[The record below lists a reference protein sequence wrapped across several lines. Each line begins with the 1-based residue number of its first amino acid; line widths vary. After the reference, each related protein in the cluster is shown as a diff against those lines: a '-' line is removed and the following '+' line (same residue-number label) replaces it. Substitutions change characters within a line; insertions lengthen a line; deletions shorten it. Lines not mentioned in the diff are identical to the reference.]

1 MRRRTHLLLLTLASC
16 ALMLDGCRSVHRI
29 EGDFDLREDGE
40 RVTELRFTQTR
51 HIDSVDIRKLMVDV
65 WKIEHYAYPDSIR
78 LFVRVLDSTG
88 NVVTHMA
95 QPYAKPGAPNYFP
108 RLDEHLGSRRKRKDV
123 NIAPYKVREFGEQ
136 DSIPT
141 SISLALDYS
150 GSMKGVKD
158 AIDEGTQL
166 FIGMKRNCDR
176 IAVTGFSRE
185 VTTVFPLSSDTT
197 MMLREFREYAKR
209 AQGLYTSANDGIM
222 KALNHLDAVPVEQ
235 PKVCVVFADGDEN
248 QSMVKLPDIFEY
260 AVKHNISIYCVGF
273 GYAQDEELQS
283 LALYTGGKYY
293 RAYTKKDLVSIF
305 LDIYRSL
312 RNYYLVTYVPPRYD
326 GLHTVD
332 VTVDV
337 PGRDTLV
344 ARGQYDKT
352 PLNPISPTDEFSRP
366 ILFAFRS
373 STIDSSSM
381 YIVDEIADAMHRF
394 ERVIIEIQGHTDN
407 VGTEDFN
414 QKLSDARA
422 DAVRQA
428 LIEREIEP
436 SRLRTRGF
444 GFTVPVV
451 PNDTEENRAK
461 NRRTVFKILRK

>member
-1 MRRRTHLLLLTLASC
+1 
-16 ALMLDGCRSVHRI
+16 
-29 EGDFDLREDGE
+29 
-40 RVTELRFTQTR
+40 
-51 HIDSVDIRKLMVDV
+51 
-65 WKIEHYAYPDSIR
+65 
-78 LFVRVLDSTG
+78 
-88 NVVTHMA
+88 
-95 QPYAKPGAPNYFP
+95 
-108 RLDEHLGSRRKRKDV
+108 
-123 NIAPYKVREFGEQ
+123 
-136 DSIPT
+136 
-141 SISLALDYS
+141 
-150 GSMKGVKD
+150 
-158 AIDEGTQL
+158 
-166 FIGMKRNCDR
+166 
-176 IAVTGFSRE
+176 
-185 VTTVFPLSSDTT
+185 
-197 MMLREFREYAKR
+197 
-209 AQGLYTSANDGIM
+209 
-222 KALNHLDAVPVEQ
+222 
-235 PKVCVVFADGDEN
+235 
-248 QSMVKLPDIFEY
+248 
-260 AVKHNISIYCVGF
+260 
-273 GYAQDEELQS
+273 
-283 LALYTGGKYY
+283 
-293 RAYTKKDLVSIF
+293 
-305 LDIYRSL
+305 
-312 RNYYLVTYVPPRYD
+312 
-326 GLHTVD
+326 
-332 VTVDV
+332 
-337 PGRDTLV
+337 V